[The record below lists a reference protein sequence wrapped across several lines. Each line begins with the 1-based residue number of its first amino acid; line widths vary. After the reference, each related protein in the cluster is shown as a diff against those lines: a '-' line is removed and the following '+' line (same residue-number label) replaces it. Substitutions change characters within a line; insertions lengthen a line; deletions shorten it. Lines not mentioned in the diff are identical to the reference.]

1 MERKMFPLCPGFL
14 KCDTVVLPS
23 LRNAQV
29 MEMPEMVENMIAIY
43 NTTTKLG
50 FELLWSLWNAPRD
63 FQPVFSQL
71 IDS

>member
-1 MERKMFPLCPGFL
+1 MFPLCPGFL

-23 LRNAQV
+23 LHNAQV

-50 FELLWSLWNAPRD
+50 FELLWSL
-63 FQPVFSQL
+63 
-71 IDS
+71 